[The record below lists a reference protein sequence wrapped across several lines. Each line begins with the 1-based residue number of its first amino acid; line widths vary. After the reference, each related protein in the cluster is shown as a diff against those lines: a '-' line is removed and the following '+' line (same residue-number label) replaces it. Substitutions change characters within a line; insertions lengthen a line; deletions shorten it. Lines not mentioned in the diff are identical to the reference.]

1 LWWIDLGGEYVLGV
15 RRRIKRVC
23 PLMGC
28 PSSFSS
34 SATTFVGPCHRSEF
48 EVGNVDVIVRSP
60 PYALTRINVAE
71 GTNGNLYL
79 Q

>member
-1 LWWIDLGGEYVLGV
+1 
-15 RRRIKRVC
+15 
-23 PLMGC
+23 MGC

-48 EVGNVDVIVRSP
+48 EVGNVDVIVRST